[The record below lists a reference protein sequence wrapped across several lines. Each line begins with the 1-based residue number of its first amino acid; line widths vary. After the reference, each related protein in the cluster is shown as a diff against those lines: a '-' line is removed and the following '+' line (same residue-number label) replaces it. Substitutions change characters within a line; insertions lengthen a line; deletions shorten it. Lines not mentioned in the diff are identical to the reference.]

1 MRRNKWKKAGLTV
14 LSAVF
19 MGSFSLA
26 AADTG
31 IPALAAT
38 KDVAVTEYDEAALEK
53 FKDNTLEY
61 WEIPGL
67 IERYNTDYQNQ
78 LQSFYYNPGGSTGL
92 TKDQMSA
99 MAADLRAE
107 ADEMERDA
115 NDVQYDETVSR
126 DVYKGYKAN
135 MHALRAYAQQLEDA
149 AKGKG
154 AAGSSAS
161 RRQRS

>member
-19 MGSFSLA
+19 MGSLSIA

-61 WEIPGL
+61 GL
-67 IERYNTDYQNQ
+67 SEPAAEVL
-78 LQSFYYNPGGSTGL
+78 LQSGRIHGPYKGPDVSDGGGSARG
-92 TKDQMSA
+92 
-99 MAADLRAE
+99 
-107 ADEMERDA
+107 
-115 NDVQYDETVSR
+115 
-126 DVYKGYKAN
+126 G
-135 MHALRAYAQQLEDA
+135 
-149 AKGKG
+149 G
-154 AAGSSAS
+154 
-161 RRQRS
+161 